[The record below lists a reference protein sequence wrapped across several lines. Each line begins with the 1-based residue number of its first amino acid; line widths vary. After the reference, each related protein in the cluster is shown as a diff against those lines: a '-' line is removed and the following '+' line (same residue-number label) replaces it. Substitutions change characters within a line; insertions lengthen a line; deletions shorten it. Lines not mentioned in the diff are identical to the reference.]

1 MISGEPHWYME
12 AIKSQPYGGEMQLP
26 KGIALDSGSKGPGI
40 RPEQVIVL
48 CSLAKHFVLSV
59 PLSTQV
65 L

>member
-1 MISGEPHWYME
+1 ME
-12 AIKSQPYGGEMQLP
+12 RCDCLRV
-26 KGIALDSGSKGPGI
+26 IALDSGSKGPGI